1 MEPCAIEQ
9 ACCYALQ
16 AFLQSRFDADERF
29 QPAQSR
35 KHRCEVQAEWPAGN
49 LPPRALSIVMAGE
62 RQDTHLTEEVVRR
75 VDKPNNQGEFT
86 WSVKAITQPLQL
98 DVWAKTDLERGMI
111 GNALDKFL
119 HLGTRFTLGDPRGSI
134 TRDGPLLRLDPVSG
148 HQGFATFMFDG
159 PRRVDDG
166 TAALERE
173 FRSMRR
179 GSVDAELSVTATTAK
194 VAIVKLQG
202 LLDAAPYAI
211 TLQKDGA
218 ALSLA
223 PVQL

>member
-1 MEPCAIEQ
+1 MEACSIEQ
-9 ACCYALQ
+9 ACCYALA
-16 AFLQSRFDADERF
+16 AFLQERFDADERF
-29 QPAQSR
+29 QPPGLP
-35 KHRCEVQAEWPAGN
+35 KKRCLVQAEWPAGN

-75 VDKPNNQGEFT
+75 TDLPNNQGEFT

-98 DVWAKTDLERGMI
+98 DVWAKTDQERDMI
-111 GNALDKFL
+111 GAALDKFL
-119 HLGTRFTLGDPRGSI
+119 HLGTRFTLSDPRGSI

-148 HQGFATFMFDG
+148 HQGFATFMFEG

-194 VAIVKLQG
+194 IALVKLQG
-202 LLDAAPYAI
+202 ALDAAPYEI
-211 TLQKDGA
+211 TLQKEGTALGIA
-218 ALSLA
+218 AA
-223 PVQL
+223 QL